1 MENKRSSP
9 RILVEFDVTCRG
21 EKPPYAEAFG
31 KSFNISFAGIGVKT
45 KKAFRPKDEVIITI
59 QRSFWSRAITIK
71 GQVVWQAEM
80 PGHYESLAGIRFTE
94 DSSIKLD
101 SLINSI

>member
-9 RILVEFDVTCRG
+9 RILTEFDVTCQG
-21 EKPPYAEAFG
+21 EKEPHVKASG
-31 KSFNISFAGIGVKT
+31 KTFNISFAGIGVKME
-45 KKAFRPKDEVIITI
+45 KAFKPDDEVLITI
-59 QRSFWSRAITIK
+59 RKSPWSRAITIK

-94 DSSIKLD
+94 DSSQKLD
-101 SLINSI
+101 SLINSM